1 MARRV
6 AKRTKKERRRKASA
20 RQSRAKSNASAAAE
34 MTKNARLARE
44 LREAQEREAAAAEVL
59 RVISTSPGDLDA
71 VFRAMLE
78 NATRLC
84 GAQFGTLFRYDGEKV
99 HRLAGVGT
107 PASLT
112 EFQRKR
118 GPIVPGAGT
127 RMFESIRTKQPL
139 TSDDEAAAPK
149 PSVAATYG
157 GARSTLYVPLL
168 KYDQVVGI
176 FVIYRQEVRPFTG
189 KQIELVQNFA
199 AQAVI
204 AIENTRLLNELRES
218 AGAADGDLRGAA
230 GHQQH
235 AW

>member
-1 MARRV
+1 MARRG

-20 RQSRAKSNASAAAE
+20 RQSRAKSHAGAAAE
-34 MTKNARLARE
+34 KTENAQLARE

-78 NATRLC
+78 NATSLC
-84 GAQFGTLFRYDGEKV
+84 GAQFGTLFRYDGGKV

-118 GPIVPGAGT
+118 GPFVPAAGT
-127 RMFESIRTKQPL
+127 RMFKSIRTKQPFM
-139 TSDDEAAAPK
+139 SDDEVAAIK

-157 GARSTLYVPLL
+157 GARSTLYVPPRRHPCRRRLRPG
-168 KYDQVVGI
+168 DIG
-176 FVIYRQEVRPFTG
+176 IYRGAR
-189 KQIELVQNFA
+189 
-199 AQAVI
+199 
-204 AIENTRLLNELRES
+204 S
-218 AGAADGDLRGAA
+218 ALGCDD
-230 GHQQH
+230 
-235 AW
+235 